1 MPDSAQSTEAT
12 VLAGPPDDPEIVPH
26 REAAEA
32 FVTRICFK
40 IGPPKLVGLELEWLV
55 HDRRKP
61 ASPLSPAR
69 LAAALGPWCPPALHD
84 SLPPSPAGWPWSPP
98 ALRSP
103 PAPAPTPA
111 TMPNGSAVTVEPGGQ
126 VEISTRP
133 AASLADCLADAAA
146 DARLLD
152 ARVSSA
158 GLALLGAG
166 ADPHRSPTRLLDVP
180 RYAAMEAHFDRRS
193 SSGRTMMCATAA
205 VQPSLDAG
213 QPAGAD
219 SFVDRWHTLHATG
232 PALLAM
238 FANSPVL
245 AGRPTGWKS
254 ARQAAW
260 LDIDPSRTT
269 APPPAADPREAYARY
284 ALDAPLL
291 CIRRDGASWSAPPGL
306 TFAEWIAGAMAPA
319 PTFDDLA
326 YHLTTLFPPVR
337 ATGHFEVR
345 YLDAQPGDG
354 WVVPAA
360 VVWAL
365 IATPAVRER
374 ARAAV
379 EAVAGRWVD
388 AARFGMSDIALGV
401 AARRLAEV
409 ALDGLAGQ
417 PDQITERVTAFAERY
432 TLRGRGPADDWETL

>member
-1 MPDSAQSTEAT
+1 MPDSAPSTETT
-12 VLAGPPDDPEIVPH
+12 VLAGPPENPEIVPH

-32 FVTRICFK
+32 FITRICFK
-40 IGPPKLVGLELEWLV
+40 IGPPRLVGLELEWLV

-61 ASPLSPAR
+61 DSPLSPAR
-69 LAAALGPWCPPALHD
+69 LAAALGPWCPPTLHD
-84 SLPPSPAGWPWSPP
+84 SLHAATARSVAEPPEPS
-98 ALRSP
+98 ALP
-103 PAPAPTPA
+103 DPAPSTPTPA

-152 ARVSSA
+152 ERVSRA

-166 ADPHRSPTRLLDVP
+166 ADPHRSPTRVLDIP

-193 SSGRTMMCATAA
+193 ASGRTMMCATAA

-213 QPAGAD
+213 QPAGPD
-219 SFVDRWHTLHATG
+219 SFVDRWHILHEAG

-260 LDIDPSRTT
+260 LDIDPTRTA
-269 APPPAADPREAYARY
+269 APPPAADPRESYARY

-291 CIRRDGASWSAPPGL
+291 CIRRDGGSWTASPGL
-306 TFAEWIAGAMAPA
+306 TFAEWIAGAVTPA

-365 IATPAVRER
+365 TATAAARDR

-379 EAVAGRWVD
+379 EPVAGRWVD
-388 AARFGMSDIALGV
+388 AARHGMSDFALGL
-401 AARRLAEV
+401 AARRLA
-409 ALDGLAGQ
+409 GLVGQ
-417 PDQITERVTAFAERY
+417 PDQITEQVSAFAERY
-432 TLRGRGPADDWETL
+432 TLRGRGPADDWETS

>member
-1 MPDSAQSTEAT
+1 MPDSAPSTEAT
-12 VLAGPPDDPEIVPH
+12 VLTGPPEDAEIVPH

-32 FVTRICFK
+32 FITRICFK
-40 IGPPKLVGLELEWLV
+40 IGPPRLVGLELEWLV

-69 LAAALGPWCPPALHD
+69 LAAALGPWCPPTLQD
-84 SLPPSPAGWPWSPP
+84 SLPPRPGWPWRPP

-103 PAPAPTPA
+103 LDPSPTPA

-152 ARVSSA
+152 ARVSKA

-193 SSGRTMMCATAA
+193 ASGRTMMCATAA

-219 SFVDRWHTLHATG
+219 SFVDRWHTLHAAG

-238 FANSPVL
+238 FANSPML

-260 LDIDPSRTT
+260 LDIDPSRTA

-306 TFAEWIAGAMAPA
+306 TFADWVAGAVTPA

-360 VVWAL
+360 VVWAVT
-365 IATPAVRER
+365 ATAPVRER

-379 EAVAGRWVD
+379 EPVTGRWVD
-388 AARFGMSDIALGV
+388 AARYGMSDIALGR
-401 AARRLAEV
+401 AARQLAEV

-417 PDQITERVTAFAERY
+417 PVQIADRVSAFAERY
-432 TLRGRGPADDWETL
+432 TLRGRGPADDWETS

>member
-1 MPDSAQSTEAT
+1 MPDSAPSTETT
-12 VLAGPPDDPEIVPH
+12 VLAGPPEDAEIVPH

-40 IGPPKLVGLELEWLV
+40 IGPPRLVGLELEWLV

-103 PAPAPTPA
+103 PTPPSTPA

-193 SSGRTMMCATAA
+193 ASGRTMMCATAA
-205 VQPSLDAG
+205 VQPCLDAG

-219 SFVDRWHTLHATG
+219 SFVERWHTLHAAG

-260 LDIDPSRTT
+260 LDIDPSRTA

-284 ALDAPLL
+284 ALEAPLL

-365 IATPAVRER
+365 TATPTVRER

-388 AARFGMSDIALGV
+388 AARSGMSDIALGV

-409 ALDGLAGQ
+409 AMDGLAGQ